1 MAELYVIGRFKD
13 IIIVGGQ
20 NVFPEDVEMVVNT
33 VAEIYPGRVVS
44 FGVPNE
50 QYQTESL
57 VVVAELRGNFDAERA
72 KTVERQV
79 QQLVFATI
87 GVAARFVRV
96 VPERWIVKSTA
107 GEISRRETKE
117 RFYRKSLIRIV
128 REDDESNCPV
138 PKNPPCRTR
147 GCRRHHR
154 IPCVGPG
161 AIDFLR
167 PDRLSIHPAVDF
179 AARGQARHPHFQ
191 RAAPARR
198 F

>member
-1 MAELYVIGRFKD
+1 M
-13 IIIVGGQ
+13 
-20 NVFPEDVEMVVNT
+20 
-33 VAEIYPGRVVS
+33 VS

-107 GEISRRETKE
+107 GKISRRETKA
-117 RFYRKSLIRIV
+117 RFLQEMTQSA
-128 REDDESNCPV
+128 S
-138 PKNPPCRTR
+138 
-147 GCRRHHR
+147 
-154 IPCVGPG
+154 
-161 AIDFLR
+161 
-167 PDRLSIHPAVDF
+167 
-179 AARGQARHPHFQ
+179 
-191 RAAPARR
+191 
-198 F
+198 